1 MILIICPLL
10 LLFLASDGCL
20 QYFTGV
26 SGQMFSFNY
35 NDATVRSTKIFV
47 LLFLLHFI
55 YILVMNRFCP
65 SHALFRASS
74 CPTRTTRCVS
84 EWKGTSVGSSIL
96 PVLIQVC
103 VFEFM
108 FAFVFVFGLVLV
120 FVGSNTLPVLIQVLS
135 VAWWFFGSYFTYSFF
150 CSVIFVQMLHKICF
164 IVFLSSANSPA
175 QSFSVT
181 GGSPALGSVV
191 GTSVLNKYN

>member
-55 YILVMNRFCP
+55 YILVINRFCL
-65 SHALFRASS
+65 SHALSRASN

-84 EWKGTSVGSSIL
+84 EWKGTSVGS
-96 PVLIQVC
+96 
-103 VFEFM
+103 
-108 FAFVFVFGLVLV
+108 
-120 FVGSNTLPVLIQVLS
+120 NTLPVLIQVLS
-135 VAWWFFGSYFTYSFF
+135 VAWW
-150 CSVIFVQMLHKICF
+150 CLMVLWIILHIFLFLFSDICPNAPQNMFHCVF
-164 IVFLSSANSPA
+164 IFSQQSGTVLLCDRRLPSSWQCGRHLGIKQILSNTTNFAHLSKWFAH
-175 QSFSVT
+175 Q
-181 GGSPALGSVV
+181 
-191 GTSVLNKYN
+191 Y